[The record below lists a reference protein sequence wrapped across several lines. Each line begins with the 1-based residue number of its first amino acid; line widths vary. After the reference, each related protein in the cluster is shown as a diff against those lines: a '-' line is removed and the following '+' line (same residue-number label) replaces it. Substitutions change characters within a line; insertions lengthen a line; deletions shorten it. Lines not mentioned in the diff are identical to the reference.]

1 MGEGRRGRKGM
12 LWGDLGLGIGGG
24 DLQGVNFVVMGDGMK
39 KKKKKISNF
48 FHFRPCNMIIC

>member
-39 KKKKKISNF
+39 KKKNSNF